1 MSVVDVEARPCDN
14 YLDLQAAVK
23 DYYDTIKLI
32 DTAFDTDTGL
42 YDQQRVGQVIQE
54 MYDKQSKMFEL
65 IGVTHHGG
73 KYESNT

>member
-1 MSVVDVEARPCDN
+1 MSVVDVEARPCDS

-23 DYYDTIKLI
+23 DYYDSIKEL
-32 DTAFDTDTGL
+32 DTTFDTETGR
-42 YDQQRVGQVIQE
+42 YEQDRVGQVIQE

-73 KYESNT
+73 KYVQP